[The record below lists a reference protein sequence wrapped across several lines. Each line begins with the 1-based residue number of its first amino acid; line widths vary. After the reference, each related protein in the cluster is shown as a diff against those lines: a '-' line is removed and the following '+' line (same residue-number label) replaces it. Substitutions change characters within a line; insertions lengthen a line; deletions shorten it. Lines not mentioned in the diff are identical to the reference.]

1 MLSPP
6 SCVLLAPG
14 VGTLGKGSSKA
25 PGLTRSV
32 VLGLRSLLSS
42 EKAEIV
48 RLCGL
53 GRALLGQA
61 KAPHS
66 THLGVD
72 YNSGDVR
79 LLVNVLDGGL
89 IGIPIL

>member
-14 VGTLGKGSSKA
+14 VRILGRGSSEA
-25 PGLTRSV
+25 PGLVRSV
-32 VLGLRSLLSS
+32 ALGLRSRLSG
-42 EKAEIV
+42 KTEIG

-53 GRALLGQA
+53 GRALLEQA
-61 KAPHS
+61 KTPHS

-72 YNSGDVR
+72 YDSGDVG